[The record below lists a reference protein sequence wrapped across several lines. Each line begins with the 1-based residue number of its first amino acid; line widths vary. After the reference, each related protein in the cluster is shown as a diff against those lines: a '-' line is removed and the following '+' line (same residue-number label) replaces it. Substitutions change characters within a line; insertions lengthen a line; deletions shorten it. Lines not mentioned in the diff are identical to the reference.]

1 MRVLIISD
9 IHANLTALEAV
20 LADAGEFDQVWF
32 LGDLVGYGPDP
43 DDCIARVR
51 ELPHLVAL
59 MGNHDAAALGHLN
72 LAAFNVTARQ
82 AVYWTQKNTTAEN
95 LAYLESLPAMT
106 IASEEIT
113 LAHGSP
119 RQPVWE
125 YILDARTAWENFQVL
140 DTAYCFVGH
149 SHLPSLFFLS
159 DGKKRVELVVPEPN
173 ASYELTPRMIINP
186 GSVGQ
191 PRDRDPRAAYALLDT
206 DQQMIEFRRVDYDI
220 PAVQERMQAA
230 GLPERHIVRLTE
242 GW

>member
-1 MRVLIISD
+1 MQTLIISD

-20 LADAGEFDQVWF
+20 LSDAGEFDQVWF

-43 DDCIARVR
+43 NECIVRVR
-51 ELPHLVAL
+51 ALPHLVAL

-72 LAAFNVTARQ
+72 LAAFNATARQ

-106 IASEEIT
+106 IASDDVT

-140 DTAYCFVGH
+140 NTDYCFVGH
-149 SHLPSLFFLS
+149 SHLPSMFYLP
-159 DGKKRVELVVPEPN
+159 DRERRIELVVPEPN
-173 ASYELTPRMIINP
+173 TSYELSPRMIINP

-206 DQQMIEFRRVDYDI
+206 DHLVVEFRRVDYDI
-220 PAVQERMQAA
+220 LAVQERMQAA
-230 GLPERHIVRLTE
+230 GLPERHIVRLKD